1 MPAVRQMLSGV
12 ALAAVLVACSG
23 PPVAGSPVP
32 EKPPAPVATG
42 TTATTPS
49 APTSAEADA
58 DPAAA
63 RDTELGRQVEGLI
76 AASIS
81 SRKPLEQRFLA
92 VIRQARFDPDARWDR
107 ALTLTID
114 KVTWNDDFT
123 DGGDEAPFLNP
134 TVRWEKIRIP
144 EVVVTIVP
152 HAEPQVLTT
161 AEFVSY
167 INHYGEGMNSED
179 VFRLPFV
186 FCYVGSTAVALQ
198 EHYVP

>member
-1 MPAVRQMLSGV
+1 MPTLRRMLSGV

-32 EKPPAPVATG
+32 EQPSAPVATA
-42 TTATTPS
+42 TTAATPS
-49 APTSAEADA
+49 APTSAEADV
-58 DPAAA
+58 DPAAG
-63 RDTELGRQVEGLI
+63 RDAELGRQVEGLI

-81 SRKPLEQRFLA
+81 SRRPLEQRFLA
-92 VIRQARFDPDARWDR
+92 VIRQARFDPGARWDR

-134 TVRWEKIRIP
+134 TVRWEEIRVP

>member
-1 MPAVRQMLSGV
+1 MPAVRRMLSGV
-12 ALAAVLVACSG
+12 ALAAVLVACTG
-23 PPVAGSPVP
+23 PVAGRPVT
-32 EKPPAPVATG
+32 EKTPAPVATA
-42 TTATTPS
+42 TTAATPS

-58 DPAAA
+58 DPAAG

-81 SRKPLEQRFLA
+81 SRRPLEQRFLA

-114 KVTWNDDFT
+114 KVTWNEDFT

-144 EVVVTIVP
+144 QVVVTIVP

-186 FCYVGSTAVALQ
+186 FSYVGSAAVALQ
-198 EHYVP
+198 EHYIP

>member
-1 MPAVRQMLSGV
+1 MLSGV
-12 ALAAVLVACSG
+12 ALAAVLVSCSG
-23 PPVAGSPVP
+23 PPVAGSPVRVN
-32 EKPPAPVATG
+32 PPTPVATA
-42 TTATTPS
+42 TTAATPS
-49 APTSAEADA
+49 TPTSAEADA
-58 DPAAA
+58 DPASG
-63 RDTELGRQVEGLI
+63 RDTELGRRVEGLI
-76 AASIS
+76 DASVS
-81 SRKPLEQRFLA
+81 SRRPLEQRFLA
-92 VIRQARFDPDARWDR
+92 VIRHATFDPDARWDR

-123 DGGDEAPFLNP
+123 DGGEEAPFLNP

-167 INHYGEGMNSED
+167 INHYGEGMNSAD
-179 VFRLPFV
+179 VFRAPFV

>member
-1 MPAVRQMLSGV
+1 MPAVRRMLSGV
-12 ALAAVLVACSG
+12 ALAAVLVACTG
-23 PPVAGSPVP
+23 PVAGRPVT
-32 EKPPAPVATG
+32 EKTPAPVATA
-42 TTATTPS
+42 TTAATPS
-49 APTSAEADA
+49 APTSAEADT
-58 DPAAA
+58 DPAAG
-63 RDTELGRQVEGLI
+63 RDAELGRQVEGLI

-81 SRKPLEQRFLA
+81 SRRPLEQRFLA

-114 KVTWNDDFT
+114 KVTWNEDFT

-144 EVVVTIVP
+144 QVVVTIVP

-186 FCYVGSTAVALQ
+186 FSYVGSAAVALQ
-198 EHYVP
+198 EHYIP

>member
-1 MPAVRQMLSGV
+1 MPAVRRMLSGV
-12 ALAAVLVACSG
+12 ALAAVLVACTG
-23 PPVAGSPVP
+23 PVAGRPVT
-32 EKPPAPVATG
+32 EKTPAPVATA
-42 TTATTPS
+42 TTAATPS
-49 APTSAEADA
+49 APTSAEADT
-58 DPAAA
+58 DPAAG
-63 RDTELGRQVEGLI
+63 RDAELGRQVEGLI

-81 SRKPLEQRFLA
+81 SRRPLEQRFLA

-114 KVTWNDDFT
+114 KVTWNEDFT

-144 EVVVTIVP
+144 QVVVTIVP

-186 FCYVGSTAVALQ
+186 FSYVGSTAVALQ
-198 EHYVP
+198 EHYLP

>member
-1 MPAVRQMLSGV
+1 MPTLRRMLSGV

-32 EKPPAPVATG
+32 EQPSAPVATA
-42 TTATTPS
+42 TTAATPS
-49 APTSAEADA
+49 APTSAEADV
-58 DPAAA
+58 DPAAG
-63 RDTELGRQVEGLI
+63 RDAELGRQVEGLI

-81 SRKPLEQRFLA
+81 SRRPLEQRFLA
-92 VIRQARFDPDARWDR
+92 VIRRARFDRGARWDR

-134 TVRWEKIRIP
+134 TVRWEEIRVP